1 VNEVQ
6 QMNKFRSLR
15 ADIVGSAFP
24 VLLILA
30 GFALMLM
37 SSLGVLSADSI
48 TRFWPLAI
56 VAAGLVELDPTRK
69 EQQ

>member
-1 VNEVQ
+1 
-6 QMNKFRSLR
+6 MNKFRSLR
-15 ADIVGSAFP
+15 ADVAASAFP

-30 GFALMLM
+30 GFGLMLV

-56 VAAGLVELDPTRK
+56 VAAGLVELDPMRK

>member
-1 VNEVQ
+1 
-6 QMNKFRSLR
+6 
-15 ADIVGSAFP
+15 
-24 VLLILA
+24 
-30 GFALMLM
+30 MLM